1 MPSVL
6 TRVWRRIKSAM
17 GLDGPAVPW
26 PGYASN
32 QRKVR
37 GSYDVAK
44 SREAHWRP
52 ADLLSAA
59 QANDP
64 YTRAELR
71 RKARYETANN
81 SHCRGVTLTIAN
93 DLVGL
98 GPQLQVMLPDDGE
111 PVNDTQIRNEE
122 IIEDLWQ
129 SWADE
134 VCLSEKLNTMA
145 LSKAIDGEAFAILSS
160 NDSLMHA
167 VKLDLMLVETDRVSA
182 ESLTNITKDRWA
194 DGIEYDRQGNPAWY
208 TVLRNYPG
216 ESWTSAPND
225 FDRVSAVNVLHW
237 YRKDRPGQL
246 RGVPEILAALP
257 LFSQLRRYTLAVLE
271 AAETAADFAAILYTD
286 QTPEGGVINADPWDS
301 VEINKGTMT
310 TVPAGWKMGQFEAEQ
325 PTATHDQFQQTILRE
340 IFHCLNLPYSVGS
353 GDYSKDSYSSG
364 RLGLQTYLRIV
375 RQSRHYMKLSVLDRI
390 FNAWLREV
398 TLLGLVP
405 ISEMDMRQMTH
416 DWYFDPFASI
426 DPVKDATADGLDLAN
441 GVTTQMELCA
451 ERKRDWRKI
460 NRQRQREIAD
470 QKARGIYQMPAGT
483 ASPPASNND
492 GSNQDGQD
500 GGIANAA

>member
-1 MPSVL
+1 MAGVFQ
-6 TRVWRRIKSAM
+6 RVWRRIKSAM
-17 GLDGPAVPW
+17 GIDGPAAPF
-26 PGYASN
+26 PNYGSN
-32 QRKVR
+32 QRR
-37 GSYDVAK
+37 ARASYDVAK

-64 YTRAELR
+64 FTRAELR

-98 GPQLQVMLPDDGE
+98 GPQLQVMLPDGGE
-111 PVNDTQIRNEE
+111 TEVNETLIRNEE

-129 SWADE
+129 TWADE
-134 VCLSEKLNTMA
+134 TCLAEKLNTMA
-145 LSKAIDGEAFAILSS
+145 LSKCVDGEAFAILST
-160 NDSLMHA
+160 NNALEHA
-167 VKLDLMLVETDRVSA
+167 VKLDLMLVETDRVTSQG
-182 ESLTNITKDRWA
+182 LTNITKDQWA
-194 DGIEYDRQGNPAWY
+194 DGIEYDRQGNPTWY
-208 TVLRNYPG
+208 TILRNYPG
-216 ESWTSAPND
+216 ETWTSAPND

-237 YRKDRPGQL
+237 FRRDRPGQV

-301 VEINKGTMT
+301 IEINKGTMT

-340 IFHCLNLPYSVGS
+340 IFHCLNMPYSVGS

-375 RQSRHYMKLSVLDRI
+375 RQSRHYLKLSVLDRI
-390 FNAWLREV
+390 FKAWLREV

-405 ISEMDMRQMTH
+405 ISEMEMQGMSH
-416 DWYFDPFASI
+416 AWYFDPFASI
-426 DPVKDATADGLDLAN
+426 DPVKDANADQLDLAN

-460 NRQRQREIAD
+460 NRQRAREIAD
-470 QKARGIYQMPAGT
+470 QKARGIMP
-483 ASPPASNND
+483 SEPPKSQPSQPND
-492 GSNQDGQD
+492 DTQD
-500 GGIANAA
+500 GGFANAA